1 MMEDTA
7 PKFLKRNCELYPKE
21 VAMRQKKLGIWQEYS
36 WQECCRRVKLFSLGL
51 SALGFK
57 EGDRVAIVA
66 ESAPEWLW
74 SELSIQAQGGIP
86 VGIPPSFSP
95 LALKYVL
102 DDCRA
107 RFVIVDDQ
115 EQVDKLLSIQGE
127 LSEVRKVIY
136 WDSKGMYAQR
146 YNDPFL
152 LKWEELLKLGE
163 EHETPVLFEQGIEKG
178 KGEDTSILLYRE
190 KGPDEYQVA
199 SISQKEG
206 VKRGKLWA
214 EVEGWERNINQFSPS
229 SPVRFTEQLY
239 SLFSPLVSAAV
250 VNFPKAESMAED
262 MREIAPQVIH
272 FSFRY
277 WEKVLKDTQERILGV
292 RRSVA
297 NLFLPVGLRGA
308 KDKPGGFGYKLQR
321 AIGHWTFFRP
331 LQDKLG
337 LLKVKDAYTYGRIEP
352 FTVSFFQ
359 AIGVN
364 LKRMYE
370 VPEIGVVAMHRSPE
384 VNPETF
390 GPPFP
395 GVEIRIS
402 DEDKVLVRK
411 RGEKV
416 WIETG
421 EDKGYIDDRG
431 ELVLT

>member
-1 MMEDTA
+1 MEDTA
-7 PKFLKRNCELYPKE
+7 PKLLKRNCELYPKE
-21 VAMRQKKLGIWQEYS
+21 VALRQKKLGIWQEYS
-36 WQECCRRVKLFSLGL
+36 WQECYRRVKLSSLGL
-51 SALGFK
+51 LTLGLK
-57 EGDRVAIVA
+57 EGDRVAILA

-115 EQVDKLLSIQGE
+115 EQVDKLLSIQDK
-127 LSEVRKVIY
+127 LSGVRKVIY
-136 WDSKGMYAQR
+136 WDPKGMYAER

-152 LKWEELLKLGE
+152 LKWGELLKLGE
-163 EHETPVLFEQGIEKG
+163 EHETPEIFEKNMDKG
-178 KGEDTSILLYRE
+178 KGEDTSILLYSQSD
-190 KGPDEYQVA
+190 DEYQVA
-199 SISQKEG
+199 PISQEEG

-214 EVEGWERNINQFSPS
+214 EVEGWERSINQFSPS

-297 NLFLPVGLRGA
+297 NLFLPVGLRRA

-321 AIGHWTFFRP
+321 AIGYWMFFRP

-337 LLKVKDAYTYGRIEP
+337 LLKVKDAYAYGRTEP
-352 FTVSFFQ
+352 FVVSFFQ

-364 LKRMYE
+364 LKRIYE
-370 VPEIGVVAMHRSPE
+370 VPEIGVVAMHRWPE
-384 VNPETF
+384 VDPETF

-395 GVEIRIS
+395 YVEIRIS

-411 RGEKV
+411 NGEKTWV
-416 WIETG
+416 EMG
-421 EDKGYIDDRG
+421 DKGYIDDRG
-431 ELVLT
+431 ELILT

>member
-1 MMEDTA
+1 
-7 PKFLKRNCELYPKE
+7 
-21 VAMRQKKLGIWQEYS
+21 
-36 WQECCRRVKLFSLGL
+36 
-51 SALGFK
+51 
-57 EGDRVAIVA
+57 
-66 ESAPEWLW
+66 
-74 SELSIQAQGGIP
+74 
-86 VGIPPSFSP
+86 
-95 LALKYVL
+95 
-102 DDCRA
+102 
-107 RFVIVDDQ
+107 
-115 EQVDKLLSIQGE
+115 
-127 LSEVRKVIY
+127 
-136 WDSKGMYAQR
+136 MYAQR

-199 SISQKEG
+199 SISQEEG